1 MSEKKPATPEQKPPR
16 FVHNYTP
23 ISQRV
28 VLREQHN
35 ADETKTERAGFV
47 PMEKRIQSIINAGQK
62 LDASRRAQYHYGEG
76 EPIHDNFADF
86 APDTNLDITDIPGVV
101 NRGNTAMADNAE
113 GRKAAKKEA
122 DVKRRAKL
130 KEELKAL
137 ENPEP
142 PAPAPAPAPA
152 PEPPAV
158 GGKSK

>member
-1 MSEKKPATPEQKPPR
+1 MAQKNPATPEQKPPR

-76 EPIHDNFADF
+76 EPIHANYADF
-86 APDTNLDITDIPGVV
+86 APDPNIDITDIPSII
-101 NRGNTAMADNAE
+101 NRGNNAMADNAE
-113 GRKAAKKEA
+113 GRKAIKKEA
-122 DVKRRAKL
+122 DIKRRAKL

-137 ENPEP
+137 ETPAPEPAPEPEPEP
-142 PAPAPAPAPA
+142 PAPAS
-152 PEPPAV
+152 
-158 GGKSK
+158 GGKQK

>member
-1 MSEKKPATPEQKPPR
+1 MAEKNPATQEQNPPR

-28 VLREQHN
+28 VLREQHS

-76 EPIHDNFADF
+76 EAIHANYADF
-86 APDTNLDITDIPGVV
+86 APDTNLDITDISGII
-101 NRGNTAMADNAE
+101 NRSNNAMADNAE
-113 GRKAAKKEA
+113 GRKVAKKEA
-122 DVKRRAKL
+122 DTKRRAKL
-130 KEELKAL
+130 KQELKEL
-137 ENPEP
+137 EI

-152 PEPPAV
+152 PEPPAPAS
-158 GGKSK
+158 GGKQK

>member
-1 MSEKKPATPEQKPPR
+1 MAQKNPVTPEQEPPR

-76 EPIHDNFADF
+76 EPIHANYTDF
-86 APDTNLDITDIPGVV
+86 APDTNLDITDLPGVI
-101 NRGNTAMADNAE
+101 NRGNNAMADNAE

-122 DVKRRAKL
+122 DIKRRAKL

-137 ENPEP
+137 ET
-142 PAPAPAPAPA
+142 PAPAPAPA
-152 PEPPAV
+152 PEPPAPAS
-158 GGKSK
+158 GGKQK